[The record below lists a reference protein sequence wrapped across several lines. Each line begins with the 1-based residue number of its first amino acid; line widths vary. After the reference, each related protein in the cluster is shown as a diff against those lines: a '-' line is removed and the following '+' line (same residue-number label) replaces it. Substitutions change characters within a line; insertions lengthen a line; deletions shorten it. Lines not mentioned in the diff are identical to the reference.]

1 MSDDRFIDLDEEE
14 AHAEEATDR
23 QAPSEE
29 RPAETK
35 KRKRSKKDKEK
46 EKEALRIVDR
56 RFWARP
62 APGGGKGNGGEE
74 AAEETSALA
83 PTYVE
88 ELQEEI
94 ARLKEDVG
102 KRDEKL
108 RQTVEAYQ
116 TLKEETEKFRGRV
129 ERDSERRLAQA
140 KGDFLKDLLAV
151 LDSFD
156 RALDALPEDS
166 AEAGAYREGL
176 QMIGE
181 QFARFMKA
189 AGLERFAPDGEPFDP
204 ATSEA
209 MEVVPVESNEEHNLV
224 LETLSAGYRLGDMLL
239 RPAQVRVG
247 KKSG

>member
-1 MSDDRFIDLDEEE
+1 MTDDRFIDLDEEE
-14 AHAEEATDR
+14 TQAEEAADR
-23 QAPSEE
+23 QAQDKE

-35 KRKRSKKDKEK
+35 KRKRSK
-46 EKEALRIVDR
+46 EKEALRVIDR

-62 APGGGKGNGGEE
+62 APEGGKGNGGEE
-74 AAEETSALA
+74 AAEGATALP

-88 ELQEEI
+88 ELREEI
-94 ARLKEDVG
+94 DRLKQDLE

-108 RQTVEAYQ
+108 RQTVETYQ
-116 TLKEETEKFRGRV
+116 ALKEEMEKFRGRV
-129 ERDSERRLAQA
+129 ERDSERRLVQA

-156 RALDALPEDS
+156 RALNALPKDS
-166 AEAGAYREGL
+166 AEADAHREGL

-181 QFARFMKA
+181 QFAQFMKV

-209 MEVVPVESNEEHNLV
+209 MEVATVESDAEHNLV

>member
-14 AHAEEATDR
+14 SQAEEAADR
-23 QAPSEE
+23 QAQSEE
-29 RPAETK
+29 RPAEAK
-35 KRKRSKKDKEK
+35 KRKRKKGE
-46 EKEALRIVDR
+46 EALRVIDR

-62 APGGGKGNGGEE
+62 APEGGERNGGEE
-74 AAEETSALA
+74 AAEEASALL

-94 ARLKEDVG
+94 ARLKQDLE

-116 TLKEETEKFRGRV
+116 TLKEEMEKFRGRV

-209 MEVVPVESNEEHNLV
+209 MEVAPVESDEEHNLV